1 MDALVIEAEPR
12 PRIGK
17 GLNALRRQGLTP
29 FALYGKT
36 VQPRA
41 LQTNAKALERV
52 VQAAGLSHLVEV
64 RIGTEKIRV
73 LLREIQ
79 RHPVAHHV
87 LHVDAYALQMDE
99 KQTLQIPIETV
110 NQLSSSIPGD
120 LILMQNLDAITVETF
135 PDRIP
140 DAIQVDLSR
149 LTMERNI
156 LIGDLD
162 ALADVAFLH
171 APDEVVFSLARS
183 AAHDAQLSEDEVD
196 SGEGTAE
203 EAAAQAAEAG

>member
-12 PRIGK
+12 TRIGK

-52 VQAAGLSHLVEV
+52 VQAAGLSHLIEV
-64 RIGTEKIRV
+64 RVGTEKVRV

-79 RHPVAHHV
+79 RHPVGHHV

-110 NQLSSSIPGD
+110 NQLSSSIASD

-140 DAIQVDLSR
+140 DVIPVDLSQ

-162 ALADVAFLH
+162 APANVAFLH
-171 APDEVVFSLARS
+171 EPDEVVFSLARS
-183 AAHDAQLSEDEVD
+183 AAHDAQQSETEIAD
-196 SGEGTAE
+196 GEGTEAE
-203 EAAAQAAEAG
+203 TAAPATEAG